1 MVLRL
6 IELVKLQNLALDCE
20 ILPMRI
26 ISVSLSDE
34 VRNRIKTS
42 DSDLGNNSS
51 LSRIVPH
58 PRDQSSEGTKNY
70 LLFGTPIIYGVV

>member
-1 MVLRL
+1 
-6 IELVKLQNLALDCE
+6 
-20 ILPMRI
+20 
-26 ISVSLSDE
+26 LSDE
-34 VRNRIKTS
+34 VGNRIKTS